1 MQQYSERILGA
12 RILGAKAGK
21 TGVFARR
28 AIAVLGFVT
37 VFALPAQSGERPLF
51 VSLGE
56 SSRAPIGWVE
66 FCSDQPRECVN
77 RPSAPRDVVLTP
89 KVWKDLVRVNKWVNE
104 TIKPVTDLEQWG
116 VVEKWS
122 YPDTGRG
129 DCEDY
134 VLLKRRML
142 IQAGWPREALLITVV
157 REKNGDGHAVL
168 TVKTDKGEFIL
179 DNQNE
184 DILLWSA
191 TNYRFVKRQ
200 SQQDPNVWVA
210 LGDPRPTVATATSR

>member
-1 MQQYSERILGA
+1 MLGRHKTILGSA
-12 RILGAKAGK
+12 MAAACVA
-21 TGVFARR
+21 VFSPAPAAAVER
-28 AIAVLGFVT
+28 AIYVSVGST
-37 VFALPAQSGERPLF
+37 SRP
-51 VSLGE
+51 
-56 SSRAPIGWVE
+56 PIGWVE
-66 FCSDQPRECVN
+66 FCTEQPKECATA
-77 RPSAPRDVVLTP
+77 PSAPRDVVLTS
-89 KVWKDLVRVNKWVNE
+89 KSWRDLVRVNKWVND
-104 TIKPVTDLEQWG
+104 TIKPITDLDQWG
-116 VVEKWS
+116 VVERWS
-122 YPDTGRG
+122 YPDTGKG

-142 IQAGWPREALLITVV
+142 IQAGWPRQALLITVV
-157 REKNGDGHAVL
+157 RDNRGDGHAVL

>member
-1 MQQYSERILGA
+1 MQYSERILGK
-12 RILGAKAGK
+12 RGK
-21 TGVFARR
+21 SAIT
-28 AIAVLGFVT
+28 AIAAFGVLAMLG
-37 VFALPAQSGERPLF
+37 LSAQAGERPLF

-56 SSRAPIGWVE
+56 SSRAPIGWIE
-66 FCSDQPRECVN
+66 FCSEQPQDCVS
-77 RPSAPRDVVLTP
+77 RPTAPRDVVLTT
-89 KVWKDLVRVNKWVNE
+89 KVWKDLVRVNRWVNE

-157 REKNGDGHAVL
+157 RERNGDGHAVL

-184 DILLWSA
+184 DIQLWSA

-210 LGDPRPTVATATSR
+210 LGDPRPMVATATSSR